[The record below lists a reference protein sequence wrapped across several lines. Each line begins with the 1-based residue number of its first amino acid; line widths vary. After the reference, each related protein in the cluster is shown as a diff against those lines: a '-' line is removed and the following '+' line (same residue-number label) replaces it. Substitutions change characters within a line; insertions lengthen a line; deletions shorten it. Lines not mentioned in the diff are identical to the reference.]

1 MTSKSKSKSKCK
13 CGECTRCQLK
23 LKLKTAIAKSNAAQ
37 KHTMEIMAKP
47 VTNAP
52 KQHTI
57 AIESD
62 GRGGV
67 DSHDVGKNI

>member
-23 LKLKTAIAKSNAAQ
+23 LKLKTAIASQNTAQ
-37 KHTMEIMAKP
+37 KHKMETNAKP
-47 VTNAP
+47 ITKGSVS
-52 KQHTI
+52 QHTI

-67 DSHDVGKNI
+67 DSHNIGK